1 MQSISISM
9 HISIDFQ
16 TNFDFVYMNPSSWL
30 QTNGMIL
37 SLDELINDHTKSRMH
52 ELNLCISNR
61 DLVKPSH
68 IQLSKAYC
76 HCLWYF

>member
-30 QTNGMIL
+30 QTNGIIL

-61 DLVKPSH
+61 DLVNPYTH
-68 IQLSKAYC
+68 PT
-76 HCLWYF
+76 F